1 MSQAAERPRP
11 QDGGGRQSRRSARTR
26 ERILDAATF
35 VFARRG
41 FHGTRVADIAD
52 HAGIAYGL
60 VYHHFHNKEEILAAI
75 YAEQWGTYVRYLEEL
90 RSTPLSFP
98 EKMAK
103 LVHFWVTI
111 YRQEPHLMT
120 VMMNEIT
127 RSYEFLD
134 SHDIGTVLVAFD
146 AIQGMVEEAQQN
158 GELRPGIDA
167 QLATY
172 MIVGVAEMILTGYV
186 LGTLQ
191 RRDESD
197 YVRDEEQI
205 IELLLRGMCRERETP
220 E

>member
-1 MSQAAERPRP
+1 MSQAAENPPRTP
-11 QDGGGRQSRRSARTR
+11 ENHGRQSRRSARTR

-60 VYHHFHNKEEILAAI
+60 VYHHFRNKEEILAAI
-75 YAEQWGTYVRYLEEL
+75 YADQWGIYVRYLEEL
-90 RSTPLSFP
+90 RSTPLSFT

-127 RSYEFLD
+127 RSYEFLE

-146 AIQGMVEEAQQN
+146 SIQGIVEEGQKT
-158 GELRPGIDA
+158 GVVREDLDP

-172 MIVGVAEMILTGYV
+172 MILGVAEMILTGYV

-191 RRDESD
+191 PRDEAG
-197 YVRDEEQI
+197 YNRDEEQI
-205 IELLLRGMCRERETP
+205 TALLLRGMCRTLEES
-220 E
+220 

>member
-1 MSQAAERPRP
+1 MSQTAERQRGPDN
-11 QDGGGRQSRRSARTR
+11 QGRQSRRSARTR

-60 VYHHFHNKEEILAAI
+60 VYHHFRNKEEILAAI
-75 YAEQWGTYVRYLEEL
+75 YSDQWGTYVRYLEEL
-90 RSTPLSFP
+90 RGSALSFP
-98 EKMAK
+98 DKVAK

-127 RSYEFLD
+127 RSYEFLE

-146 AIQGMVEEAQQN
+146 AIQGIVEEGQRS
-158 GELRPGIDA
+158 GMVRPGLDA
-167 QLATY
+167 QVATY
-172 MIVGVAEMILTGYV
+172 MILGVAEMILTGYV
-186 LGTLQ
+186 MGTLP
-191 RRDESD
+191 RRDD
-197 YVRDEEQI
+197 AGFVRDEEQI
-205 IELLLRGMCRERETP
+205 IEMLLHGMSSESKGI
-220 E
+220 